1 MVVVVV
7 IIIIKHYSSFF
18 YYYYFFP
25 LEIVD
30 PWHGM
35 VFNYVAMQ
43 IYRVYRLACKGVDG
57 WLRGRDWS
65 TLCKRAIF
73 LSWCAGTLGA
83 EANVSLGG

>member
-7 IIIIKHYSSFF
+7 VIIIKHYSSFF

-57 WLRGRDWS
+57 
-65 TLCKRAIF
+65 
-73 LSWCAGTLGA
+73 
-83 EANVSLGG
+83 